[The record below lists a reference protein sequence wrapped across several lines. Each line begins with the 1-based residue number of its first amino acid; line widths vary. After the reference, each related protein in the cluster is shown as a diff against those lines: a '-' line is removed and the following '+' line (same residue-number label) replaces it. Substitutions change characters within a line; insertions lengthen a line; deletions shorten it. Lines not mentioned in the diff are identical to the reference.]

1 MSLNLT
7 RWLPKVVK
15 ILSVFFVLWVISF
28 IVSDDIQSKVLE
40 WAQAFGYVVIFPWIV
55 LANIIVGL
63 PSSFLPIGMG
73 VASSNGAYYPLT
85 AITIITV
92 ASLVGDCLAYGLAR
106 RYRHAF
112 LKWLGVAENDP
123 GYQKAYAYVSHGGGK
138 RLVFITRFLFGAIL
152 GFVNYAAGI
161 LRMPFWS
168 FFWLALL
175 GELVW
180 SLIWFGVGYYP
191 FSVSAWIR
199 GHGLESII
207 IAVVIV
213 AAVWAIHLWHKRRN
227 KSLLMRLW
235 YLLVGK
241 IDA

>member
-1 MSLNLT
+1 M
-7 RWLPKVVK
+7 
-15 ILSVFFVLWVISF
+15 
-28 IVSDDIQSKVLE
+28 
-40 WAQAFGYVVIFPWIV
+40 QAFGYVIIFPWIV
-55 LANIIVGL
+55 LANIVVGL
-63 PSSFLPIGMG
+63 PSSFLPIGIG
-73 VASSNGAYYPLT
+73 VASSQGAYTP
-85 AITIITV
+85 AAAIAIITI
-92 ASLVGDCLAYGLAR
+92 ASVIGDMLAYALAR
-106 RYRHAF
+106 RYRHTF
-112 LKWLGVAENDP
+112 LKWLGVSEQDP

-161 LRMPFWS
+161 LRMPFLT

-191 FSVSAWIR
+191 FSISTWIR
-199 GHGLESII
+199 GHALLSIG
-207 IAVVIV
+207 AALVIV
-213 AAVWAIHLWHKRRN
+213 AAVWAAYVWHKRQQ

-241 IDA
+241 VDA

>member
-1 MSLNLT
+1 MSLNLS

-15 ILSVFFVLWVISF
+15 ILSVFFVLWIVSF
-28 IVSDDIQSKVLE
+28 IVSDDVQSKVLQ
-40 WAQAFGYVVIFPWIV
+40 WTQAFGYVVIFPWIV
-55 LANIIVGL
+55 LANIVVGL
-63 PSSFLPIGMG
+63 PSSFLPIGIG
-73 VASSNGAYYPLT
+73 VASSQGAYTP
-85 AITIITV
+85 AAAIAIITI
-92 ASLVGDCLAYGLAR
+92 ASLVGDVLAYALAR
-106 RYRHAF
+106 RYRHTF
-112 LKWLGVAENDP
+112 LKWLGVSENDP

-161 LRMPFWS
+161 LRMPFLS

-199 GHGLESII
+199 GHGLLSIG
-207 IAVVIV
+207 IALAVI
-213 AAVWAIHLWHKRRN
+213 ASVWYAHLWHKRRN
-227 KSLLMRLW
+227 KSLVMRVW

-241 IDA
+241 VDA

>member
-1 MSLNLT
+1 MSLNLN

-15 ILSVFFVLWVISF
+15 ILSVFFVLWVVSF

-40 WAQAFGYVVIFPWIV
+40 WTQAFGYVVIFPWIV
-55 LANIIVGL
+55 LANVIVGL

-73 VASSNGAYYPLT
+73 VASSNGAYHPVT
-85 AITIITV
+85 SIAIITI
-92 ASLVGDCLAYGLAR
+92 ASLVGDVLAYALAR
-106 RYRHAF
+106 RYRHTF
-112 LKWLGVAENDP
+112 LKWLGVSEQDP
-123 GYQKAYAYVSHGGGK
+123 GYQKAYAYVNHGGGK

-161 LRMPFWS
+161 LRMPFMT
-168 FFWLALL
+168 FFWMAIL

-180 SLIWFGVGYYP
+180 STIWFAVGYYP

-199 GHGLESII
+199 DHALLSIGLAL
-207 IAVVIV
+207 AVV
-213 AAVWAIHLWHKRRN
+213 AAVWWLHVLHKRRN
-227 KSLLMRLW
+227 KSLVMRVW

-241 IDA
+241 VDA